1 MKKKIVREERNGII
15 WEYEEIDGILYPIM
29 DISNDPEMDKPLG
42 KYGSLAKTYLKENHP
57 MRYKILMIDGEL
69 MPLMH
74 KVDKEDKERLEI
86 LEKQLLKKNP
96 IKDPE
101 DFYQTYRHRQMIRDM
116 AEEVVLKEIVYKE
129 R

>member
-42 KYGSLAKTYLKENHP
+42 KYGRMAMKYLKENYP

-74 KVDKEDKERLEI
+74 KVDKEAKERLEI